1 MGKSILCLVAFL
13 WLAFLPSLCAQV
25 RPTRELSDR
34 LASPTSAK
42 ILPPCWSYAP
52 RNPESRAFA
61 RIRNNPNS
69 DPNLC
74 SCASSADVTIKFPG
88 DRLNP
93 HDGLVL
99 NERRRCARPY
109 RGRQRAAGLCG
120 LVNGTFHQSYR
131 PGVQ

>member
-74 SCASSADVTIKFPG
+74 SCASSADVTIKLDPS
-88 DRLNP
+88 RILWKKK
-93 HDGLVL
+93 V
-99 NERRRCARPY
+99 A
-109 RGRQRAAGLCG
+109 
-120 LVNGTFHQSYR
+120 
-131 PGVQ
+131 